1 MLKEKLE
8 LVEKGKANIANTSYE
23 SVIKSPISGVI
34 LEKFVN
40 VGDPVVPLTS
50 YQAGTPLFTVADMRQ
65 LIFKGTI
72 DEIDVGKVKEGMSA
86 IIKIGALPETPV
98 SGVVSKIAPKGI
110 KKDNATLFEIEITL
124 NPGMPATLR
133 AGYSA
138 NAEIIIDEKK
148 DILILPERVVTFR
161 NDSAFVK
168 VPVEQNQF
176 KEKYI
181 KTGISDGLSI
191 EIIDGLKENDEV
203 QEPPQ
208 VEIS

>member
-1 MLKEKLE
+1 
-8 LVEKGKANIANTSYE
+8 VF
-23 SVIKSPISGVI
+23 P
-34 LEKFVN
+34 
-40 VGDPVVPLTS
+40 
-50 YQAGTPLFTVADMRQ
+50 
-65 LIFKGTI
+65 
-72 DEIDVGKVKEGMSA
+72 
-86 IIKIGALPETPV
+86 
-98 SGVVSKIAPKGI
+98 
-110 KKDNATLFEIEITL
+110 
-124 NPGMPATLR
+124 
-133 AGYSA
+133 A